1 MWVLVTHLA
10 HGKTLVSDS
19 LLPKYFQFTKSNFKA
34 SGRGQTHSKEV
45 LYEFEVNRLAH
56 MEKFLRC

>member
-19 LLPKYFQFTKSNFKA
+19 LLSKYFQFTKSKFKA
-34 SGRGQTHSKEV
+34 PGRGQTHCKEV
-45 LYEFEVNRLAH
+45 LYEFEVNLLAH
-56 MEKFLRC
+56 T